1 MGRTKHSEKFNPF
14 SSVLRVTLS
23 FVLML
28 AALATTPRANA
39 TAISNTEMDIGSVT
53 VSVSSGS
60 IVSVTASTALTNAGS
75 AWLLMLSS
83 PGGWSKG
90 WQMPHAYIGEAG
102 ESGRKIISHRDF
114 QPATGF
120 NH

>member
-14 SSVLRVTLS
+14 SSALRVTLS

-60 IVSVTASTALTNAGS
+60 IVDFT
-75 AWLLMLSS
+75 M
-83 PGGWSKG
+83 GGYGDGTYTQWD
-90 WQMPHAYIGEAG
+90 Y
-102 ESGRKIISHRDF
+102 
-114 QPATGF
+114 ATGSWDPI
-120 NH
+120 NTTSTPEPASIALLGSGLLGVAGVLRRKLGQ